1 MAAVGT
7 IHQPPCVC
15 FCFFLNQDFLVIS
28 LEKKK
33 MCWGGGGVGAG
44 GRSEGGGVATFFL
57 FTRISTPDTP
67 RLAPPPPPPSCLAS
81 AAGSGSVAGL
91 RGEGT
96 LPDRPLACTSGLDS
110 PRALGRPQP
119 ALSPGPGPSGGC
131 ARASPIRS
139 AHTSHTHTH
148 TPPLHSLTHT
158 FCSHPAPFA
167 PQTRAA
173 PPATL
178 KKKKKQAYT

>member
-1 MAAVGT
+1 M
-7 IHQPPCVC
+7 
-15 FCFFLNQDFLVIS
+15 
-28 LEKKK
+28 
-33 MCWGGGGVGAG
+33 GAG

-67 RLAPPPPPPSCLAS
+67 SRPPHPQPSCLAS
-81 AAGSGSVAGL
+81 EAGPGSVAGL
-91 RGEGT
+91 MGEGV
-96 LPDRPLACTSGLDS
+96 LPGCPSACTSGPDS
-110 PRALGRPQP
+110 PWALGRPQP

-158 FCSHPAPFA
+158 FCSHSAPFA

-173 PPATL
+173 PPATF
-178 KKKKKQAYT
+178 KKKKKSKLILKKIFWRHINDVLKICHFSLRQKDVSLQITA

>member
-7 IHQPPCVC
+7 IHQSPCVC

-67 RLAPPPPPPSCLAS
+67 RRPPHPPAQLFGF
-81 AAGSGSVAGL
+81 GSGS
-91 RGEGT
+91 R
-96 LPDRPLACTSGLDS
+96 
-110 PRALGRPQP
+110 
-119 ALSPGPGPSGGC
+119 
-131 ARASPIRS
+131 
-139 AHTSHTHTH
+139 
-148 TPPLHSLTHT
+148 
-158 FCSHPAPFA
+158 
-167 PQTRAA
+167 
-173 PPATL
+173 
-178 KKKKKQAYT
+178 